1 MILEINHGVTACA
14 VTFECSP
21 GGAQTGNAMRRGS
34 RNYRSAKQTLQTAYV
49 AVLPAIQ
56 KDPNT
61 IVSATLL
68 GKTVLRLISVKFFE
82 CKCFFI

>member
-1 MILEINHGVTACA
+1 MILETNHGVSVCA

-21 GGAQTGNAMRRGS
+21 GGAQTGNTTWRGS

-61 IVSATLL
+61 IVSAALL
-68 GKTVLRLISVKFFE
+68 GKTVLSLISVKFFE
-82 CKCFFI
+82 RKCFFI